1 MLDDTLVDGATDLA
15 EGCEFP
21 LSLGR
26 EAVGRLEDTIL
37 ATSLTRLTAGG
48 GVEVGELVLLSMTAD
63 VILKV
68 GRPEFEFLL
77 WHFLSVTLNTLP
89 SLYPFSQH

>member
-1 MLDDTLVDGATDLA
+1 
-15 EGCEFP
+15 
-21 LSLGR
+21 
-26 EAVGRLEDTIL
+26 
-37 ATSLTRLTAGG
+37 
-48 GVEVGELVLLSMTAD
+48 MTAD

-89 SLYPFSQH
+89 SLYPFFSTLTWESSENLSHGVAMIK